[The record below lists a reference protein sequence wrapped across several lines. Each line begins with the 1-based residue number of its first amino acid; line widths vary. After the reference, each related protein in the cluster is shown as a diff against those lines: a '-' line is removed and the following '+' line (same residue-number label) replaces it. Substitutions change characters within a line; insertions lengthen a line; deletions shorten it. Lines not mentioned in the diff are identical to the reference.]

1 MKKMID
7 KEILDIITESTFK
20 NNRQLWLQNILE
32 NEKRFGF
39 KNTIREIKIKHKK
52 SIVLAAGPE
61 SKKKF
66 SKDFKIIEKERE
78 NITIVACDGALS
90 TLSQNN
96 CIPDII
102 VSVDGAQIISKFY
115 KNSKEMLNGTTVI
128 LSTSIHPDVVEQC
141 IEGNAEIKWVQP
153 FFNCDSHKEYFRKG
167 IPSIKMGGNVGTA
180 SYLLT
185 SLVLKGNPIG
195 LMGIEFAWSDET
207 PYSSTQ
213 YYEKLM
219 ENLEQKSDSA
229 KNHFIHIKNTRDGR
243 TYMADPVYYAYFLM
257 LKEIWEELPIEI
269 KENTFN
275 LTKAGILNLTNLKN
289 INIEDFVKVK

>member
-153 FFNCDSHKEYFRKG
+153 FFN
-167 IPSIKMGGNVGTA
+167 
-180 SYLLT
+180 
-185 SLVLKGNPIG
+185 
-195 LMGIEFAWSDET
+195 
-207 PYSSTQ
+207 
-213 YYEKLM
+213 
-219 ENLEQKSDSA
+219 
-229 KNHFIHIKNTRDGR
+229 
-243 TYMADPVYYAYFLM
+243 
-257 LKEIWEELPIEI
+257 
-269 KENTFN
+269 
-275 LTKAGILNLTNLKN
+275 
-289 INIEDFVKVK
+289 